1 MAKWIIAFS
10 AGAAL
15 AMGVIFYWP
24 AEVLTVR
31 LPRRENR
38 VIRVAKVSPGE
49 AVILT
54 YRHSVEG
61 GQVQGV
67 FEVEPGPR
75 LVLVETR
82 MDSVGTGLPNTG
94 SESSRQNG
102 AWRVKNE
109 GRKAFLGVRFF
120 YSPINRTRLSAAGKD
135 IRLQGLPSGSLLFI
149 STEKV
154 SLGRLILWRAT
165 GLSWQFKEEG
175 T

>member
-1 MAKWIIAFS
+1 M
-10 AGAAL
+10 
-15 AMGVIFYWP
+15 VVVFYWP
-24 AEVLTVR
+24 VEVLTVR

-38 VIRVAKVSPGE
+38 VMHAAKVSPGE

-94 SESSRQNG
+94 PGRSRQG
-102 AWRVKNE
+102 TWRVKNE
-109 GRKAFLGVRFF
+109 GRKAFSGVRFF
-120 YSPINRTRLSAAGKD
+120 YSPINRTRLEAAGKQID
-135 IRLQGLPSGSLLFI
+135 LQGLPAGSLLFI
-149 STEKV
+149 TVEKV
-154 SLGRLILWRAT
+154 FLGHLILWRIASR
-165 GLSWQFKEEG
+165 SWHFKGEG
-175 T
+175 P